1 VLFQRPPRDPTWLD
15 KFIVLSYVNL
25 QALKKARAGGGA
37 AEWKIALQT
46 GTAVKELLER
56 YKAAGSPNVLKRY
69 PGDNDAI
76 IVIDDDASICKALK
90 RLLGCEGW
98 AVSTYTSAEDF
109 LEASWPDYMGC
120 LIIDIDLPG
129 MSGLELKRQLAQ
141 SEWRHV
147 PVIFITGGG
156 DDKRTRAMQ
165 SGAYSFLL
173 KPFIN
178 DDLLQLVRSA
188 MRMVA

>member
-15 KFIVLSYVNL
+15 KFIVLSHVNL

-56 YKAAGSPNVLKRY
+56 YKAAGSPDVLNRY

-76 IVIDDDASICKALK
+76 IVIDDDASIRKALK

-98 AVSTYTSAEDF
+98 VVSTYTSAEDF
-109 LEASWPDYMGC
+109 LEASWPSGAGC
-120 LIIDIDLPG
+120 MIIDIDLPG
-129 MSGLELKRQLAQ
+129 MSGLELQRKLER
-141 SEWRHV
+141 SECRHV
-147 PVIFITGGG
+147 PVIFMTGC
-156 DDKRTRAMQ
+156 DDPERKRQAMQ
-165 SGAYSFLL
+165 RAHAFLL
-173 KPFIN
+173 KPFSK
-178 DDLLQLVRSA
+178 DDLFHLVRSA
-188 MRMVA
+188 TKVVR